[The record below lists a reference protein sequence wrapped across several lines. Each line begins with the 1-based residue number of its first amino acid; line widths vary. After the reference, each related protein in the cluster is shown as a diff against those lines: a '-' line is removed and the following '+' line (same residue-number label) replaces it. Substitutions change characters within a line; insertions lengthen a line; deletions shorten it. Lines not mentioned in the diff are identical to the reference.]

1 MPTSYKRLGATT
13 VSADTNTE
21 LYTVPSVVATNVIV
35 SSITV
40 CNTDSDSAFYRIA
53 HIDTGGIGS
62 VASEDYIAFDI
73 PIGSNRSVTLNL
85 GLSMGSGETLMVR
98 SDNAGVVF
106 NCTGVEITG
115 T

>member
-13 VSADTNTE
+13 VSANTDTE
-21 LYTVPSVVATNVIV
+21 LYTVPASTNVIV

-40 CNTDSDSAFYRIA
+40 CHTGSTSAVFRIA
-53 HIDTGGIGS
+53 HIDTGGI
-62 VASEDYIAFDI
+62 VAVATEDYIAFDI
-73 PIGSNRSVTLNL
+73 PIGGNKSTTFNL
-85 GLSMGSGETLMVR
+85 GLSMGAGETLMVR
-98 SDNAGVVF
+98 SDDASVVF